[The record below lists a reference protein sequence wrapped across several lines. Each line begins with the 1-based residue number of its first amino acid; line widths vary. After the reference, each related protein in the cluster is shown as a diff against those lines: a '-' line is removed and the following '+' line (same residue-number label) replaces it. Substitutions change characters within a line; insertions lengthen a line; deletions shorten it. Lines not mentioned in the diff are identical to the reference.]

1 MGNAILSRAH
11 NGHVKIM
18 KLDGHVMKMKV
29 PVTLDEIL
37 QDYPGY
43 VILHSE
49 APKVDNHPLSV
60 RSGIAM
66 NAKSRLESML
76 LGRRSISDIS
86 HMNCEPSSSEILS
99 EHNGGVRVKVR
110 MRKAELIEMMAESQD
125 SSQTA
130 ERILESCLNSVKS
143 QQMESRNVMDDQE
156 EKEDNLV
163 KQVRFRSVHNRDDF

>member
-1 MGNAILSRAH
+1 
-11 NGHVKIM
+11 
-18 KLDGHVMKMKV
+18 
-29 PVTLDEIL
+29 
-37 QDYPGY
+37 
-43 VILHSE
+43 
-49 APKVDNHPLSV
+49 
-60 RSGIAM
+60 M

-163 KQVRFRSVHNRDDF
+163 